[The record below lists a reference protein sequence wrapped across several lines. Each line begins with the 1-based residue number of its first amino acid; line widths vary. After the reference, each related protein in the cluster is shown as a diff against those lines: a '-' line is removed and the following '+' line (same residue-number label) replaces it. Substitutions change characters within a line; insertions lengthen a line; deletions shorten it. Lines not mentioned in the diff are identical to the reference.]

1 MSFEYL
7 REPDVLIAHHTAIT
21 LFGGSS
27 GVRDRKALDS
37 CLKQPEQQFSGQDL
51 YPDLWA
57 KAAAYAYFICQ
68 NHPFVDGNKRT
79 AAIAANTFLALNG
92 YRLSPP
98 AGEIER
104 MFLKIATGKVKIEE
118 IAVWMKESA
127 TPYSV

>member
-1 MSFEYL
+1 MTLEYL
-7 REPDVLIAHHTAIT
+7 TERDLLISYHTAIA

-37 CLKQPEQQFSGQDL
+37 CLNQPQQQFSAEDL
-51 YPDLWA
+51 YPDLWT
-57 KAAAYAYFICQ
+57 KAGAYAFFICQ

-79 AAIAANTFLALNG
+79 AAIATNIFLALNG

-104 MFLKIATGKVKIEE
+104 MFFSIAQGHTKIQE
-118 IAVWMKESA
+118 IADWIQKNA
-127 TPYSV
+127 TPYLV

>member
-1 MSFEYL
+1 MTFEYL
-7 REPDVLIAHHTAIT
+7 IERDLLIAYHTAIT
-21 LFGGSS
+21 LFDGSP

-37 CLKQPEQQFSGQDL
+37 CLHQPQQQFSGQDL

-57 KAAAYAYFICQ
+57 KAAAYAFFICQ

-79 AAIAANTFLALNG
+79 AAIATNTFLALNG

-98 AGEIER
+98 AGEIAS
-104 MFLKIATGKVKIEE
+104 MFLSIAQGHVKIQE
-118 IAVWMKESA
+118 IADWIQKNA